1 MRGGF
6 LLYTRVISRHCVD
19 LMINK
24 LPKWVEI
31 GGFFLAFTAGSVNS
45 VGLLGFKHQAVSH
58 LTGVSTFFSLEVAG
72 ADWWEVFHL
81 WVVALAFL
89 VGAIFSGFVVG
100 NTALKLGRRYSLALA
115 IEALLLIAAAVALFL
130 NKPSGYF
137 FASAA
142 CGLQNAMTSSYSG
155 AVVRTTHVSGLFT
168 DIGIMLGMRLR
179 GQKIDQRRVLLYLI
193 LISGFVLGGVVG
205 ALIYQQVESMA
216 LLMPAAIA
224 LLLSICYWVFLHGR
238 HQAL

>member
-1 MRGGF
+1 
-6 LLYTRVISRHCVD
+6 
-19 LMINK
+19 MINK

-58 LTGVSTFFSLEVAG
+58 LTGVSTFFSLEIATTQW
-72 ADWWEVFHL
+72 AEVFHL
-81 WVVALAFL
+81 WVVAIAFL

-100 NTALKLGRRYSLALA
+100 NTALMLGRRYSFALF
-115 IEALLLIAAAVALFL
+115 IEALLLITAAFCLFF
-130 NKPSGYF
+130 NKSSGYF

-179 GQKIDQRRVLLYLI
+179 GQQIDRRRLILYLT
-193 LISGFVLGGVVG
+193 LISGFICGGVVG
-205 ALIYQQVESMA
+205 AILYEH
-216 LLMPAAIA
+216 LAAFA
-224 LLLSICYWVFLHGR
+224 LLLPAFIALSLASAYW
-238 HQAL
+238 ALLDLR

>member
-1 MRGGF
+1 M
-6 LLYTRVISRHCVD
+6 IS
-19 LMINK
+19 K

-31 GGFFLAFTAGSVNS
+31 GGFSLAFTAGSVNS

-58 LTGVSTFFSLEVAG
+58 LTGVSTFFSLEVAN
-72 ADWWEVFHL
+72 ANWWEVFHL
-81 WVVALAFL
+81 WIVALAFL
-89 VGAIFSGFVVG
+89 LGAMFSGFVVG
-100 NTALKLGRRYSLALA
+100 NTALKLGRRYSFALLIESILLLLAALALA
-115 IEALLLIAAAVALFL
+115 F

-179 GQKIDQRRVLLYLI
+179 GQKVDRRRVLLYLI
-193 LISGFVLGGVVG
+193 LISGFVCGGVAG
-205 ALIYQQVESMA
+205 AVLYQQWQA
-216 LLMPAAIA
+216 LA
-224 LLLSICYWVFLHGR
+224 LLLPAAMALSLAACYWVFLHGR
-238 HQAL
+238 HQSQNITNE